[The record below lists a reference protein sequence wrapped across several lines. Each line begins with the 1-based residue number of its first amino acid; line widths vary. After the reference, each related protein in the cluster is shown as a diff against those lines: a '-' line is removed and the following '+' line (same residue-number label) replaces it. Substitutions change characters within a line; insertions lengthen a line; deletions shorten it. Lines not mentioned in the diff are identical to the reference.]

1 VPNLRAGFRYIA
13 RLTTDAAGSPY
24 AFIAALAIVSGW
36 AASGP
41 FFGFSETW
49 QLVIN
54 TGTTI
59 VTFLMVFLIQG
70 AQNLDTRSI
79 HAKLDELLRAV
90 PEADDQAGKGEDD
103 A

>member
-1 VPNLRAGFRYIA
+1 MRAGFRHVA
-13 RLTTDAAGSPY
+13 RLTTDAAGSAY
-24 AFIAALAIVSGW
+24 AFLAAFLIVIMW

-70 AQNLDTRSI
+70 AQNSDTKAI

-90 PEADDQAGKGEDD
+90 PEADDAAGKDQR
-103 A
+103 